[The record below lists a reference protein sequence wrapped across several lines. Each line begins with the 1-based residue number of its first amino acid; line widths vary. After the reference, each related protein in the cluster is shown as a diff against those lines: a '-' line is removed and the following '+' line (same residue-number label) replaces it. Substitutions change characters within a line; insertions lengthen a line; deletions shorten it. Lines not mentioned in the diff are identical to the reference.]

1 MIDLQGMKGRYH
13 NSDNA
18 FMCAFETSRSE
29 LKVIAMSSRRTEFGK
44 RLVQARKTVGLTQKE
59 LADRVGIAQSSL
71 SSSETIHESST
82 HTAQLA
88 RALGVNPE
96 WLATGKGPREGSWSP
111 LPAGEVIQRPAAAP
125 RPLDL
130 SGYLS
135 SSPNDDDARP
145 PVKQSNMARELA
157 SLFDLVTNQVDRAR
171 AYSAATQAILDVLNH
186 PGATPEH
193 KPEPDD
199 QPDR

>member
-1 MIDLQGMKGRYH
+1 MIDLQGMKRRYH

-18 FMCAFETSRSE
+18 FIVPYETRRLE
-29 LKVIAMSSRRTEFGK
+29 LKVCSMSRRTEFGK
-44 RLVQARKTVGLTQKE
+44 RLVQARKTVGWSQKE
-59 LADRVGIAQSSL
+59 LAARVGIAQSSL

-82 HTAQLA
+82 HTVQLA

-96 WLATGKGPREGSWSP
+96 WLATGKGAREGSWSP

-130 SGYLS
+130 SDYLS
-135 SSPNDDDARP
+135 SSPDNDDDAQP
-145 PVKQSNMARELA
+145 PDKQSAMARELSA
-157 SLFDLVTNQVDRAR
+157 LFDLVTSRVDRAR

-199 QPDR
+199 QPDH